1 VPHKPFG
8 KPAACASV
16 IPKSSFEEF
25 AKMEPRNK
33 SDMIDPGTLLQ
44 NRYRV
49 VQQVGKGGMGEVY
62 LAMDERFQSRVAIK
76 RAFFDDSEMC
86 KAFRREAKLL
96 NHLRHSALPKVSDH
110 FSEGDEQYLVMEFIE
125 GFDFAELLTRR
136 KVPFPLSDVLR
147 WADELLDALDYLHT
161 QEPPVIH
168 RDIKP
173 PNIKLTPRG
182 KVMLLDFGLAK
193 GTPTP
198 DKTASGTAKSV
209 FGFSLNFAPLEQMQ
223 GSGTDPRSDIYSLA
237 ATLYSLLTG
246 VRPPDALARAS
257 ATIRHQPDPLRPAHL
272 VQPQVP
278 KSISQIL
285 QRAMSQNSV
294 MRQASA
300 AELRAELR
308 RAASDVAPLKAVSE
322 EKVEKSYGKSAALPD
337 IVGSVKLPK
346 PQNIS
351 LSSASQAGPHL
362 ISAEQSHGSSLSKSD
377 DVTTIDSPRRP
388 YSSDS
393 LTFAARPLPAQ
404 SEAKASGTFKL
415 VACLLVICVAVGIYL
430 LIRDTGS
437 HLSNAATSTEAQ
449 NPVSSSQQI
458 APAEKTISNESDMV
472 RDSSRDVNI
481 STQPLSSQTTSEMP
495 ASKSQPNVEPPGTTD
510 STKQNLKDAGVTPVD
525 ANGVNAS
532 SAGKPVLVIQN
543 PTPAMKPADDNRHT
557 QEANQQ
563 QPMPRPEY
571 PNQPPPGPYPPP
583 PGDWR
588 PPPPDGRRPPP
599 PFRPNH

>member
-1 VPHKPFG
+1 
-8 KPAACASV
+8 
-16 IPKSSFEEF
+16 
-25 AKMEPRNK
+25 MESRLK
-33 SDMIDPGTLLQ
+33 SDMIQHGTLLQ
-44 NRYRV
+44 DRYRV

-257 ATIRHQPDPLRPAHL
+257 ATIRHQPDPLRPAHS

-294 MRQASA
+294 LRQASA

-308 RAASDVAPLKAVSE
+308 RAAKDVAPLNAVSE
-322 EKVEKSYGKSAALPD
+322 KKSEKLYQQSAALPELAE
-337 IVGSVKLPK
+337 SAKSSKL
-346 PQNIS
+346 QNIS
-351 LSSASQAGPHL
+351 QSSESQDGSQFK
-362 ISAEQSHGSSLSKSD
+362 SAEPSHRSLLSKGD
-377 DVTTIDSPRRP
+377 DATTIDSPRRQHF
-388 YSSDS
+388 SDS
-393 LTFAARPLPAQ
+393 LTVAARHQ
-404 SEAKASGTFKL
+404 SGPVEARANRTFKL
-415 VACLLVICVAVGIYL
+415 VASLRVICVPVCVYL
-430 LIRDTGS
+430 HMRDTGS
-437 HLSNAATSTEAQ
+437 HMSNVAASSELQ
-449 NPVSSSQQI
+449 NPASSSQQV
-458 APAEKTISNESDMV
+458 APEEKTISKDDMAT
-472 RDSSRDVNI
+472 DSSRDNSV
-481 STQPLSSQTTSEMP
+481 STQPVTSRTANEMP
-495 ASKSQPNVEPPGTTD
+495 ASDSRPYAKPSETPDSANLNSKTANATPENPNGATT
-510 STKQNLKDAGVTPVD
+510 
-525 ANGVNAS
+525 S
-532 SAGKPVLVIQN
+532 SEGKPVLVIQN
-543 PTPAMKPADDNRHT
+543 PTSAIKPVEDNRRA
-557 QEANQQ
+557 QEASQQQ
-563 QPMPRPEY
+563 QPVYRPEY
-571 PNQPPPGPYPPP
+571 PNQPPPGAYPPP

>member
-1 VPHKPFG
+1 M
-8 KPAACASV
+8 
-16 IPKSSFEEF
+16 
-25 AKMEPRNK
+25 MESRFK
-33 SDMIDPGTLLQ
+33 SDMIQPDTLLQ
-44 NRYRV
+44 DRYRI

-110 FSEGDEQYLVMEFIE
+110 FSEGDDQYLVMEFIE

-161 QEPPVIH
+161 QDPPVIH

-294 MRQASA
+294 LRQASA

-308 RAASDVAPLKAVSE
+308 QATSDVAPLNVVSE
-322 EKVEKSYGKSAALPD
+322 ENKANGFLKGPALPEVAGIAKSSTPLHVSHD
-337 IVGSVKLPK
+337 SVAQDGSQLDPSKL
-346 PQNIS
+346 
-351 LSSASQAGPHL
+351 
-362 ISAEQSHGSSLSKSD
+362 SHRSSLSKSD
-377 DVTTIDSPRRP
+377 EATRIDSPRRP
-388 YSSDS
+388 QQSDS
-393 LTFAARPLPAQ
+393 FTVVARARSTP
-404 SEAKASGTFKL
+404 SEAKSSRTFQL

-430 LIRDTGS
+430 LMRDSGS
-437 HLSNAATSTEAQ
+437 HLSNTATSTEMQ
-449 NPVSSSQQI
+449 NPIPSAQEVS
-458 APAEKTISNESDMV
+458 PAEKTISSESDV
-472 RDSSRDVNI
+472 TTESSRDVNM
-481 STQPLSSQTTSEMP
+481 STQPTSAHAASEVP
-495 ASKSQPNVEPPGTTD
+495 ASNSQPYVEPSGTPDQTAH
-510 STKQNLKDAGVTPVD
+510 NAKDGSATPD
-525 ANGVNAS
+525 NANGVTTS
-532 SAGKPVLVIQN
+532 SAGKNVLVIQN
-543 PTPAMKPADDNRHT
+543 PTPAMKPADDNRRA
-557 QEANQQ
+557 QEPGQQ
-563 QPMPRPEY
+563 QPASRPEY
-571 PNQPPPGPYPPP
+571 PDQPPPGAYPPP
-583 PGDWR
+583 PGGWR
-588 PPPPDGRRPPP
+588 PPPPDGHRPPP

>member
-1 VPHKPFG
+1 
-8 KPAACASV
+8 
-16 IPKSSFEEF
+16 
-25 AKMEPRNK
+25 MESRFK
-33 SDMIDPGTLLQ
+33 SDMIQPDTLLQ
-44 NRYRV
+44 DRYRV

-62 LAMDERFQSRVAIK
+62 LAVDERFQSRVAIK
-76 RAFFDDSEMC
+76 RAFFDDPEMC

-110 FSEGDEQYLVMEFIE
+110 FSEGDEQFLVMEFIE

-136 KVPFPLSDVLR
+136 KVPFPLGDVLR

-161 QEPPVIH
+161 QEPSVIH

-285 QRAMSQNSV
+285 QRALSQNSV

-308 RAASDVAPLKAVSE
+308 RAASDVAPLNSVSE
-322 EKVEKSYGKSAALPD
+322 EKVEKNFRKSAALSEIAGP
-337 IVGSVKLPK
+337 VKPSA

-351 LSSASQAGPHL
+351 QSSASRDERNL
-362 ISAEQSHGSSLSKSD
+362 NSSEQSHRSLLSKGE

-388 YSSDS
+388 YFSDS
-393 LTFAARPLPAQ
+393 QTIAARPQ
-404 SEAKASGTFKL
+404 SKPGEARASGTFKL
-415 VACLLVICVAVGIYL
+415 VACLLVISVAVAVYL
-430 LIRDTGS
+430 LMRDTGS
-437 HLSNAATSTEAQ
+437 HLSNSATSTELQ
-449 NPVSSSQQI
+449 NPVPSAQQV
-458 APAEKTISNESDMV
+458 APEEKTISNEGESV
-472 RDSSRDVNI
+472 TDSSRSDNI
-481 STQPLSSQTTSEMP
+481 STQPLTSHTTNEVP
-495 ASKSQPNVEPPGTTD
+495 ASNSQPYVEPSGTPD
-510 STKQNLKDAGVTPVD
+510 SAEQSLKG
-525 ANGVNAS
+525 AS
-532 SAGKPVLVIQN
+532 APPENSNSIATSSEGKPVLVIQN
-543 PTPAMKPADDNRHT
+543 PTPAMKPVENNRRAEET
-557 QEANQQ
+557 SQQ
-563 QPMPRPEY
+563 LPAARPVY
-571 PNQPPPGPYPPP
+571 PNQPPPGAYPPP